1 MKNSK
6 TKIILFAIL
15 VIAVT
20 STHISWTE
28 DEFGLLL
35 TVDERPVDVRGLVEN
50 QFNRFM
56 RNCDS
61 VQLLNKADIRFQLA
75 EKLIN
80 EYSPP
85 HSEQADVAGV
95 WEYENWLMV
104 EVEFKKLEPVALL
117 IENTDKVPRIVPSSV
132 WSGYTSPRKSGPFIR
147 HYIRQRIEDPPTN
160 LLQCFE
166 PRSQSFTIN

>member
-1 MKNSK
+1 M
-6 TKIILFAIL
+6 
-15 VIAVT
+15 IAVT
-20 STHISWTE
+20 STHISWIE

-35 TVDERPVDVRGLVEN
+35 TVDDRSVDVRGLIEN

-61 VQLLNKADIRFQLA
+61 VQLLNKADVRFQLA
-75 EKLIN
+75 EKLLH

-85 HSEQADVAGV
+85 QSEQANVAGI
-95 WEYENWLMV
+95 WSYGNWLMV

-117 IENTDKVPRIVPSSV
+117 IENTDTAPRIVPRSV

-147 HYIRQRIEDPPTN
+147 HYIRQGIENPPIN

-166 PRSQSFTIN
+166 PRSQSFTMN